1 MVGNFWCMDKLQQ
14 LQTLYCSLIIDC
26 VLFCPSCGINQE
38 SAIAI
43 EKLAMD
49 RNLEVAKLREKN
61 RELAKALN
69 KHNTGDSQCG
79 TCKKAKQEK
88 EFDDDADKDLSLMGD
103 SILSA
108 DSYRSETDLIKEQAD
123 DGAGATNLINE

>member
-1 MVGNFWCMDKLQQ
+1 
-14 LQTLYCSLIIDC
+14 
-26 VLFCPSCGINQE
+26 
-38 SAIAI
+38 
-43 EKLAMD
+43 MD